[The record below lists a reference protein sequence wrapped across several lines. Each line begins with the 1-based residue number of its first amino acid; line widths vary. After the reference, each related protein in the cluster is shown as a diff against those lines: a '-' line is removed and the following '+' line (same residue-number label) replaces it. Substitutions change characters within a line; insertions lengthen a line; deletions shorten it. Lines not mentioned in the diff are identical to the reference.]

1 MQNFEQKMNIPCL
14 IVVNAKKCRKKI
26 TILKIFFV
34 KVLHFVSLLWYNMSG
49 YGGDKMLKGYE
60 ISNFKSFKDKTF
72 FDFSKTNYQV
82 LSSSNVI
89 DDTLKGVMFVGANA
103 SGKSNS
109 IAPIKFL
116 LDCLFGQHNV
126 NFDLYLCLFSK
137 TPVLELKYDFV
148 IDNAD
153 IEYKI
158 RYQGYDKLLYENLSV
173 NGEEIL
179 SREGSIATVSFQEK
193 IVHQNIKNT
202 LFLRELYLG
211 TRFRENE
218 ILEHWF
224 EFLRNSV
231 YLDIF
236 HTRIIPYNNEDLSL
250 SVFIE
255 DKGAEIF
262 NSFFDEYNF
271 GHHIE
276 YDKKAKG
283 NIISVESPEKMIYF
297 KRNGIDEP
305 IPYILESLGN
315 RNLLHLLPAFFH
327 CIKNS
332 SMLLLDEF
340 SSGFHNELEEL
351 LIRYFMKNAQH
362 SQLIFVSHSTN
373 LLSNSLLRP
382 DQIYSVDFDKNG
394 SHIKRFSSE
403 QPRVAQNLEK
413 MYLGGVFNGV
423 PKYGNQNQ

>member
-1 MQNFEQKMNIPCL
+1 
-14 IVVNAKKCRKKI
+14 
-26 TILKIFFV
+26 
-34 KVLHFVSLLWYNMSG
+34 
-49 YGGDKMLKGYE
+49 MLKSYE
-60 ISNFKSFKDKTF
+60 ISNFKSFKEKTF
-72 FDFSKTNYQV
+72 FDFSKTNYQT
-82 LSSSNVI
+82 LSSTNVI
-89 DDTLKGVMFVGANA
+89 EETLKGIMFVGANA

-116 LDCLFGQHNV
+116 LDCLFGPKNV
-126 NFDLYLCLFSK
+126 NFDAYLCLFSNF
-137 TPVLELKYDFV
+137 PVMELKYNFV
-148 IDNAD
+148 IDTAN
-153 IEYKI
+153 IVYKI
-158 RYQGYDKLLYENLSV
+158 RYQGHDKLLYEDLLV
-173 NGEEIL
+173 DGEEIL
-179 SREGSIATVSFQEK
+179 TREGSVATVSFKEK
-193 IVHQNIKNT
+193 AIHQNIKNT

-224 EFLRNSV
+224 EFLSNSV

-236 HTRIIPYNNEDLSL
+236 NTRLISYNDEDLSL

-255 DKGAEIF
+255 DQGAEVF
-262 NSFFDEYNF
+262 NQFFDEYNF
-271 GHHIE
+271 GHRIE
-276 YDKKAKG
+276 YDKAAKG
-283 NIISVESPEKMIYF
+283 NIITVESPEKIIYF
-297 KRNGIDEP
+297 KRTEIAEP

-327 CIKNS
+327 CIKKS
-332 SMLLLDEF
+332 GMLLLDEF

-351 LIRYFMKNAQH
+351 LIRYFMRNAQH

-403 QPRVAQNLEK
+403 QPRIAQNLEK

-423 PKYGNQNQ
+423 PRYGNQN